1 MTNADNG
8 QTDDYDDHD
17 HNQNYKQLQRD
28 KRAEALG
35 DLLLA
40 DVLGLKPGLVLQQ
53 APGQNTNQTKAFPS
67 LAYISEHFKT
77 KSAAI
82 RWMHDQKFSV
92 NEISKHLGLRYQ
104 HVRNVLKN
112 ELKRGPHESYHLQ
125 PDISNNNNT
134 DEVVGNIASS
144 IAHISNT
151 TSQEDE
157 A

>member
-1 MTNADNG
+1 MTNNE
-8 QTDDYDDHD
+8 QPEDYDDHD

-82 RWMHDQKFSV
+82 RWMHDQKFTV

-112 ELKRGPHESYHLQ
+112 ELKRGPHESFHLQ
-125 PDISNNNNT
+125 PNISNTT
-134 DEVVGNIASS
+134 DSVDEEVGNIASS
-144 IAHISNT
+144 IAHISNNNHN
-151 TSQEDE
+151 QDE
-157 A
+157 E